1 VHQCVCVYVRVCA
14 HVCVC
19 VSFWDHNSCPPAVM
33 WNVHV
38 AHVITLQR
46 LTAGKHTAHWTGDN
60 FSDFDSMA
68 SSVRQIMNHNM
79 FGIAFVG
86 ADICGFL
93 GMSSFIACYTQFVYL
108 VCCCTVTRPM
118 RPVPD
123 LTHAALSNT
132 IE

>member
-1 VHQCVCVYVRVCA
+1 
-14 HVCVC
+14 
-19 VSFWDHNSCPPAVM
+19 M
-33 WNVHV
+33 WNVFHV

-93 GMSSFIACYTQFVYL
+93 GMSSRDTHSLFMLYVVVLSL
-108 VCCCTVTRPM
+108 VRC
-118 RPVPD
+118 D
-123 LTHAALSNT
+123 LFL
-132 IE
+132 I